1 MIMIRLLLVII
12 VLSVVPLSGCG
23 GGTDSP
29 DAGDP
34 ASGDVARDAGNAAS
48 PPDPLPTDT
57 NFTIPFDQLWQP
69 CIGDLP
75 GMIERRV
82 IRVVVPYGG
91 YQFYYDAGA
100 VKGAVYDLLKRF
112 EAYLNQELGR
122 KNIRVYVAVI
132 PLSRDQLFPA
142 LLNGNAD
149 LIAADITETERR
161 DHLADFTSP
170 LLTGIDEI
178 IVTGPKA
185 PKLES
190 LDDLSG
196 RDVFLRAS
204 SSYHEHMLELVDEF
218 IARGIEPPN
227 IVLADELLETHDILE
242 MLDAGLVDITV
253 VDDYKAD
260 FWTTVYENI
269 TLHPELAIHRN
280 GQTSWAFRKESP
292 EFAEMLAGFMRRY
305 GKGTLVG
312 NDTYSRYLA
321 DADRVRCAATLL
333 NGDTLNELEAAFRSS
348 AEEFDFDWLMLAAQ
362 AFQESRFRHNRK
374 SPAGA
379 VGIMQIKPSTAADRN
394 VGITDISSIDN
405 NVRAGAKYMRFL
417 IDRYFSDDQIDE
429 LNQWFFGL
437 AAYNAGPA
445 RVAKLRREAASEGKD
460 PNRWFDNVE
469 IIAGRRIGRETVNY
483 VSSIYKYFIGYHLM
497 EERAQTL
504 QREFPGVIGG
514 C

>member
-1 MIMIRLLLVII
+1 MIRLLPVII
-12 VLSVVPLSGCG
+12 VLSVTLLAACG
-23 GGTDSP
+23 GGNDGP
-29 DAGDP
+29 DAGEP
-34 ASGDVARDAGNAAS
+34 ADAGAPAEMDSAAE
-48 PPDPLPTDT
+48 PADPLPTDT
-57 NFTIPFDQLWQP
+57 NFTIPFEQLWQP
-69 CIGDLP
+69 WIGDLP
-75 GMIERRV
+75 GMVERRV

-100 VKGAVYDLLKRF
+100 PKGAVYDLLKQF
-112 EAYLNQELGR
+112 ESYLNQELGR

-161 DHLADFTSP
+161 GNLADFTSP
-170 LLTGIDEI
+170 LLTDIDEI

-196 RDVFLRAS
+196 RDVFVRAS
-204 SSYHEHMLELVDEF
+204 SSYHEHLLQVVDDF
-218 IARGIEPPN
+218 IARGVEPPN

-269 TLHPELAIHRN
+269 TLHRDLAVHRD

-292 EFAEMLAGFMRRY
+292 EFADMLAGFMRRY

-321 DADRVRCAATLL
+321 DAERVRCTATVL
-333 NGDTLNELEAAFRSS
+333 NSERLTELETAFRTS

-362 AFQESRFRHNRK
+362 AFQESRFRHGRK

-379 VGIMQIKPSTAADRN
+379 VGVMQIKPSTAADRN
-394 VGITDISSIDN
+394 VGIADISSVSN

-417 IDRYFSDDQIDE
+417 IERYFSDDDIDE
-429 LNQWFFGL
+429 LNGWFFGL

-445 RVAKLRREAASEGKD
+445 RVARLRREAASEGKD
-460 PNRWFDNVE
+460 PNLWFDNVE
-469 IIAGRRIGRETVNY
+469 IIAGRHIGRETVSY
-483 VSSIYKYFIGYHLM
+483 VSSVYKYFIGYHLM
-497 EERAQTL
+497 EERAL
-504 QREFPGVIGG
+504 AMQREFPAIIGG